1 MTRHYPAM
9 GRVLSQKGTQLHEK
23 TIRAWMIRLLE
34 DEPMELVIVGSMT
47 DAEAVRRKLGLQNSA
62 L

>member
-1 MTRHYPAM
+1 M